1 MKLEDGKLNDV
12 REFKDGEGKIL
23 EEVVVVLVE
32 WLDGI
37 VILILLLLGFKFV
50 LLLSDDETMLLA
62 LGLG

>member
-23 EEVVVVLVE
+23 EVVVVLVE